1 MLYYDSDVGAE
12 MLVTYHCVIGTVKI
26 HGSSLGTSS
35 DCFLIFN
42 ECREYINMIPDKIA
56 LITSQYRF

>member
-1 MLYYDSDVGAE
+1 

-42 ECREYINMIPDKIA
+42 ECREYINMVPDRIA
-56 LITSQYRF
+56 LITSQYWF

>member
-1 MLYYDSDVGAE
+1 MPT
-12 MLVTYHCVIGTVKI
+12 TYHSVIGTVKI

-42 ECREYINMIPDKIA
+42 ECREYVNIVPDKVV
-56 LITSQYRF
+56 LITS